1 MGRHAKIKALR
12 LKYEASIAEV
22 KVDIENYLMNSVGV
36 AEHPHIVESLDVLIS
51 TLADAEDKLQSLN
64 NNFISTLYRQ
74 DNKA

>member
-12 LKYEASIAEV
+12 LKYEASIAEA

-36 AEHPHIVESLDVLIS
+36 AEHPHIVESLDGLIY
-51 TLADAEDKLQSLN
+51 TLVDAEDKRESLKK
-64 NNFISTLYRQ
+64 NFISTLYRQ